1 MRHIL
6 KYHGAPSV
14 LNRQFDET
22 AGTAN
27 DVKAYTQKPATNIFS
42 NEEAFTLEIAVP
54 GFTRDEIHISIDENI
69 LKITAEHKD
78 NDKKDSKYLSRE
90 FYNSKLQR
98 SFELA
103 KNVEVEKIEAKH
115 ENGVLTITLPKKE
128 KMQIKIA

>member
-6 KYHGAPSV
+6 KYHGTPSV
-14 LNRQFDET
+14 LNRQYDET

-27 DVKAYTQKPATNIFS
+27 DVKAYTQRPATNIFS
-42 NEEAFTLEIAVP
+42 TEEAVKLEIAAP
-54 GFTRDEIHISIDENI
+54 GFTRDEIHISVDENI

-78 NDKKDSKYLSRE
+78 DAKKDSKYLSRE

-103 KNVEVEKIEAKH
+103 KSVEIEKIEAKH
-115 ENGVLTITLPKKE
+115 ENGVLTIILPKKE
-128 KMQIKIA
+128 KMQIKIV